1 METKTVKSQSMFDL
15 AIQMGGSVETVFTLA
30 LKNELSVTSEI
41 LPGQTIESA
50 DVLDEQIADY
60 YRVKNIRP
68 ATFSGQE
75 ILTLAGIRYMSIDEN
90 FIVS

>member
-1 METKTVKSQSMFDL
+1 METKTVKSQSLFDL
-15 AIQMGGSVETVFTLA
+15 AIQMGGSVESIFSLA

-41 LPGQTIESA
+41 LPRQTMESA